1 MCAPQNQSSPAAQQ
15 PMAVERLQR
24 TRTEDALWQAV
35 VAFQGEAFYT
45 ISGLPFS
52 YTLKRGRSGD
62 YNREL
67 LVSRRRESK
76 TLAWSSVV
84 LAFQNALRM
93 ERGTVIGRP
102 KELGD
107 IRGISYIYPLLYRWG
122 VIQVPEIAAEKMA
135 GIEKE
140 TGKPDG
146 QS

>member
-1 MCAPQNQSSPAAQQ
+1 M
-15 PMAVERLQR
+15 
-24 TRTEDALWQAV
+24 
-35 VAFQGEAFYT
+35 
-45 ISGLPFS
+45 
-52 YTLKRGRSGD
+52 
-62 YNREL
+62 
-67 LVSRRRESK
+67 SRRRESK

-84 LAFQNALRM
+84 LAFQNALQM

-122 VIQVPEIAAEKMA
+122 VIQVPEMAAEKMI

>member
-1 MCAPQNQSSPAAQQ
+1 MPPKTNHPPPRSSPWQWNGFGAH
-15 PMAVERLQR
+15 
-24 TRTEDALWQAV
+24 RTEDALWQAV

-122 VIQVPEIAAEKMA
+122 VIQVPEMAAEKMI

-140 TGKPDG
+140 TEKP
-146 QS
+146 

>member
-1 MCAPQNQSSPAAQQ
+1 MCDPQNQSSPAAQQ

-76 TLAWSSVV
+76 TL
-84 LAFQNALRM
+84 

-122 VIQVPEIAAEKMA
+122 VIQVPEMAAEKMI

>member
-1 MCAPQNQSSPAAQQ
+1 MTPKTNHPPPRSSPWQWNGFSA
-15 PMAVERLQR
+15 PG
-24 TRTEDALWQAV
+24 TEDALWQAV

-84 LAFQNALRM
+84 LAFQNALQM

-122 VIQVPEIAAEKMA
+122 VIQVPEMAAEKMI

-140 TGKPDG
+140 TEKP
-146 QS
+146 

>member
-1 MCAPQNQSSPAAQQ
+1 MCDPKNQSSPATQHPQTQEQLFRAW
-15 PMAVERLQR
+15 
-24 TRTEDALWQAV
+24 TEDALWQAV
-35 VAFQGEAFYT
+35 VAFQGETFYT

-52 YTLKRGRSGD
+52 YTLKRGRNGD

-107 IRGISYIYPLLYRWG
+107 IRGISYIYPLLYRLG
-122 VIQVPEIAAEKMA
+122 VIQVPEMAAEKMNGTENETEKPA
-135 GIEKE
+135 GQI
-140 TGKPDG
+140 
-146 QS
+146 